1 MKKLTAM
8 LILLISL
15 VLPVLAQTNCKAVFP
30 NEKLNPKQD
39 NVNLPFVNDESVQG
53 YWVSVDFVEKPANF
67 SPQKKTFKNDLFLT
81 DLIILPEGKILNSV
95 LSWTKGHILNS
106 IDKTDSFYQI
116 KQIDGETYLFFE
128 WKSGDYTCLGRTPSY
143 YVLRKVSNIR
153 TDDTNLPFKND
164 KKVIGKWKA
173 IDFVF
178 DTEDFKPDQK
188 FWKGD
193 LYLKTLTLLPKGQTP
208 MSPAITWTKGKILDH
223 NDKTA
228 SAYEIKKIDGKEYM
242 FFEWKS
248 GDYTFRGQKPAYYV
262 LERVKK

>member
-1 MKKLTAM
+1 MKKFAVIFALFAG
-8 LILLISL
+8 L
-15 VLPVLAQTNCKAVFP
+15 VSPVLAQTNCKAVFP

-39 NVNLPFVNDESVQG
+39 EVNLPFADDKALQG
-53 YWVSVDFVEKPANF
+53 YWVSVDFVKKPENF
-67 SPQKKTFKNDLFLT
+67 NPGKKAFRDDLFLK
-81 DLIILPEGKILNSV
+81 DLIILPEGKILNSAF
-95 LSWTKGHILNS
+95 SWTKGHILNPV
-106 IDKTDSFYQI
+106 DKANSAYQI

-128 WKSGDYTCLGRTPSY
+128 WKSGDYTCLGMTPSY
-143 YVLRKVSNIR
+143 YVLRKAANIR

-164 KKVIGKWKA
+164 KKVIGKWQA

-178 DTEDFKPDQK
+178 DPSEFKPGQK

-193 LYLKTLTLLPKGQTP
+193 LFLETLTLLPKGKTP
-208 MSPAITWTKGKILDH
+208 MSPAITWTKGKILHH

-248 GDYTFRGQKPAYYV
+248 GDYTFRGRNPAYYV
-262 LERVKK
+262 LERVK

>member
-1 MKKLTAM
+1 MKKFVVIFALFTG
-8 LILLISL
+8 L
-15 VLPVLAQTNCKAVFP
+15 VLPVLAQTNCKVVFP

-39 NVNLPFVNDESVQG
+39 VVNLPFVDDKNVQG
-53 YWVSVDFVEKPANF
+53 YWVSVDFVKEPQNF
-67 SPQKKTFKNDLFLT
+67 NPKKKNFKDDLFLK

-95 LSWTKGHILNS
+95 FSWTKGHILNPV
-106 IDKTDSFYQI
+106 DKADSAYQI

-143 YVLRKVSNIR
+143 YVLRKVANIR

-164 KKVIGKWKA
+164 KKLIGKWKA

-178 DTEDFKPDQK
+178 DTADFTPGQK

-228 SAYEIKKIDGKEYM
+228 SAYEIKKIEGKEYM

-248 GDYTFRGQKPAYYV
+248 GDYTFRGMKPAYYV
-262 LERVKK
+262 LERVK

>member
-1 MKKLTAM
+1 MKKFAV
-8 LILLISL
+8 IFAFFAVL
-15 VLPVLAQTNCKAVFP
+15 VAPVLAQTNCKAVFP

-39 NVNLPFVNDESVQG
+39 EVKLPFVDDKDVQG
-53 YWVSVDFVEKPANF
+53 YWVAVDFVKEPQSFNL
-67 SPQKKTFKNDLFLT
+67 QKKNFKDELFLK
-81 DLIILPEGKILNSV
+81 DLIILPGGKILNSV
-95 LSWTKGHILNS
+95 FSWTKGHILNPV
-106 IDKTDSFYQI
+106 DKTDSAYQI

-128 WKSGDYTCLGRTPSY
+128 WKSGDYTCLGMKPKY
-143 YVLRKVSNIR
+143 YVLRKVANIR

-178 DTEDFKPDQK
+178 DTEDFTPAQK
-188 FWKGD
+188 YWKGD
-193 LYLKTLTLLPKGQTP
+193 LYLKTLTLLPKGKTP

-228 SAYEIKKIDGKEYM
+228 SAYEIKKIGGKEYM

-248 GDYTFRGQKPAYYV
+248 GDYTFRGMKPAYYV
-262 LERVKK
+262 LERVK

>member
-1 MKKLTAM
+1 MKKLVVM
-8 LILLISL
+8 LVLFAGL

-39 NVNLPFVNDESVQG
+39 EVNLPFVNDENVQG
-53 YWVSVDFVEKPANF
+53 YWVSVDFVKEPKDF
-67 SPQKKTFKNDLFLT
+67 DSGKKAFRDDLFLK
-81 DLIILPEGKILNSV
+81 DLIILPKGKILNSV
-95 LSWTKGHILNS
+95 FSWTKDHILNPV
-106 IDKTDSFYQI
+106 DKTDSAYQI

-128 WKSGDYTCLGRTPSY
+128 WKSGDYTCLGRKPSY
-143 YVLRKVSNIR
+143 YVLHKVANIR

-178 DTEDFKPDQK
+178 DKSDFTPGQK
-188 FWKGD
+188 YWKGD
-193 LYLKTLTLLPKGQTP
+193 LYLKTLTLLPKGQTQ
-208 MSPAITWTKGKILDH
+208 MSPAVTWTAGKILNH

-248 GDYTFRGQKPAYYV
+248 GDYTFRGMNPAYYV
-262 LERVKK
+262 LERMK

>member
-1 MKKLTAM
+1 MKRFAM
-8 LILLISL
+8 MLALSAVL
-15 VLPVLAQTNCKAVFP
+15 VSPLLAQTNCEAVFP

-39 NVNLPFVNDESVQG
+39 EVNLPFVNDENVQG
-53 YWVSVDFVEKPANF
+53 HWVSVDFVIDPKDFTPG
-67 SPQKKTFKNDLFLT
+67 KKAFRDDSSLT

-95 LSWTKGHILNS
+95 FSWTKDHILNPV
-106 IDKTDSFYQI
+106 DKANSAYQI
-116 KQIDGETYLFFE
+116 KKIDGETYLFFE
-128 WKSGDYTCLGRTPSY
+128 WKSGDYTCLGRQPKY
-143 YVLRKVSNIR
+143 YVLKKMANIR

-178 DTEDFKPDQK
+178 DTSDFTPGQK
-188 FWKGD
+188 YWKGD
-193 LYLKTLTLLPKGQTP
+193 LYLKTLTLLPKGKTP
-208 MSPAITWTKGKILDH
+208 MSPAITWTAGKILDH

-248 GDYTFRGQKPAYYV
+248 GDYTFRGQNPAYYV
-262 LERVKK
+262 LERVK

>member
-1 MKKLTAM
+1 MKKFALM
-8 LILLISL
+8 FVFFMGL
-15 VLPVLAQTNCKAVFP
+15 VLPVLAQTNCKIVFP
-30 NEKLNPKQD
+30 TEKLNPKQD
-39 NVNLPFVNDESVQG
+39 EINLPFVDDKDLQG
-53 YWVSVDFVEKPANF
+53 YWAVVDFVKKPENF
-67 SPQKKTFKNDLFLT
+67 NPQKRSFKEELFLKELT
-81 DLIILPEGKILNSV
+81 ILPEGKALTYGKYQ
-95 LSWTKGHILNS
+95 WTKGKIINP
-106 IDKTDSFYQI
+106 IDRTASDYII

-143 YVLRKVSNIR
+143 YVLRKVANIR

-178 DTEDFKPDQK
+178 DAEDFNPNQK

-208 MSPAITWTKGKILDH
+208 MSPAITWTKGKILHH

-248 GDYTFRGQKPAYYV
+248 GDYTFRGKDPAYYI
-262 LERVKK
+262 LERVK